1 MSALSFKPQSVTQ
14 LAQHIVPAFS
24 SCCVLIESLNDNMDG
39 PLLNGDMRELTLQLP
54 NESVVESVPA
64 RVVLRFEPTEL
75 ANWCV
80 MAISNDAQPIV
91 HRIRYLCRHQRSEY
105 GKLFHQ
111 LMDDFITN

>member
-1 MSALSFKPQSVTQ
+1 MSVMSFKPESISQ

-24 SCCVLIESLNDNMDG
+24 SCCVLIREHSEKNNVPILDG
-39 PLLNGDMRELTLQLP
+39 VVREVVVQLP
-54 NESVVESVPA
+54 HERVIESVPA
-64 RVVLRFEPTEL
+64 RVVLRFEPAEL

-80 MAISNDAQPIV
+80 IAISADAQSVV
-91 HRIRYLCRHQRSEY
+91 HRIRYLCRHHRSEY